1 MSESESQLSAAAALR
16 EAAANLIAKADQLEA
31 SIAAVEDAPTQ
42 AVAEPLAPATS
53 DDEAKARLVA
63 LDLATQGVDRST
75 AFESLTTQFPDV
87 DVAPLID
94 RFFRA

>member
-31 SIAAVEDAPTQ
+31 SIAAVEDAPT
-42 AVAEPLAPATS
+42 
-53 DDEAKARLVA
+53 
-63 LDLATQGVDRST
+63 RST